1 MDDHG
6 HAMRR
11 RLALSLSFVALVAL
25 TQSLPPAHAQSTE
38 RCDVERELARARAAL
53 EETRFEA
60 ADVALD
66 RVSRCP
72 LDRGGLESWLVLR
85 TLVSYADERLGALD
99 EALRGL
105 VSLRLPERPT
115 LLPPPVARRYDE
127 LVASSPAIEIDATA
141 VVEPADGGRRIGVV
155 PTTVADPG
163 RLVRRVEVL
172 ARVGEGRFRLLGPDA
187 RLEVSDLESSVRL
200 DLVLRALG
208 PGDALLT
215 TRGAESDP
223 YHLDLEGIPPD
234 RRPLVVGLAVAGV
247 FLVVAGIALGVAGA
261 LTDGFRNGNSRVTA
275 PSFRWA
281 D

>member
-1 MDDHG
+1 VH
-6 HAMRR
+6 
-11 RLALSLSFVALVAL
+11 
-25 TQSLPPAHAQSTE
+25 
-38 RCDVERELARARAAL
+38 CDVGRELARAHAAL
-53 EETRFEA
+53 EEARFEA
-60 ADVALD
+60 ADLALD
-66 RVSRCP
+66 GVSRCP

-115 LLPPPVARRYDE
+115 LLPPPVARRYEE
-127 LVASSPAIEIDATA
+127 LATSSPAIEVDATA
-141 VVEPADGGRRIGVV
+141 VVEPAEGGRRIGVV

-163 RLVRRVEVL
+163 RLVRRIEVL

-200 DLVLRALG
+200 DLVLRAFG

-215 TRGAESDP
+215 TRGAERDP

-234 RRPLVVGLAVAGV
+234 RRPLVVGLAVAGI
-247 FLVVAGIALGVAGA
+247 FFVVAGIALGVAGA
-261 LTDGFRNGNSRVTA
+261 LTDGFRNGDSRVTA
-275 PSFRWA
+275 PSLRWA